1 MGLTWIGMATPWFPD
16 SISFLIILIARITM
30 PIEIY
35 ILIGTTL
42 LPILLLIWMAAFSE
56 LLYKDKQKKILMI
69 FAIIAIIYE
78 LIFFVLFFLD
88 AKAYI
93 GEYQRYFQVEFKEFI
108 TLFDLAL
115 LVIVLITGI
124 IFAKKSLSSLDEKIH
139 LKGRFLL
146 AAFISFCIGAA
157 LDASTGLIFT
167 DLFGIS
173 NTNPFISI
181 FVVIIRIILISSAFE
196 FYIGFMLPKW
206 VENLM
211 IKSRE
216 E

>member
-16 SISFLIILIARITM
+16 SISFLIILIAGVTM
-30 PIEIY
+30 PIEAY
-35 ILIGTTL
+35 LLIGTTL

-56 LLYKDKQKKILMI
+56 LLYKDKQKKILLI
-69 FAIIAIIYE
+69 FAIITIVYE
-78 LIFFVLFFLD
+78 LIFFIMFFLD
-88 AKAYI
+88 AKQYI
-93 GEYQRYFQVEFKEFI
+93 GEYQRYFQVEFKTFI
-108 TLFDLAL
+108 TLFDIVL
-115 LVIVLITGI
+115 LIIVLITGI
-124 IFAKKSLSSLDEKIH
+124 MFARKSLSSSDKKIH
-139 LKGRFLL
+139 LKGKFLR

-167 DLFGIS
+167 DLFGIPI
-173 NTNPFISI
+173 TNPFISI
-181 FVVIIRIILISSAFE
+181 FVVIVRVILISSAFE

-211 IKSRE
+211 IKSKE